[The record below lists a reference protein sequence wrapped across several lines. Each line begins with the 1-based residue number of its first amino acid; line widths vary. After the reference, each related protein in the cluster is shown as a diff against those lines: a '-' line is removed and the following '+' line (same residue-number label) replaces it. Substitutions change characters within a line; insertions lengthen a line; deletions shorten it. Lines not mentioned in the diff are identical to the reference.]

1 MAGGEILHQSLA
13 FLAADLGRKRKKRLG
28 RRAGDAGG
36 YFGILDVEPI
46 LVEKMGARARFHDV
60 ERDRHLVGRQLEVD
74 VAVNA
79 VEHHLAFIGLR
90 FLDVAQVHLLADRSE
105 EHTSELQSLM
115 RTSYAV

>member
-46 LVEKMGARARFHDV
+46 LVEKMGASARFHDV

-74 VAVNA
+74 VAVNE
-79 VEHHLAFIGLR
+79 VEHHL
-90 FLDVAQVHLLADRSE
+90 RSE
-105 EHTSELQSLM
+105 ERRVGKESVSTGRGRGEGEQSKKK
-115 RTSYAV
+115 RRK